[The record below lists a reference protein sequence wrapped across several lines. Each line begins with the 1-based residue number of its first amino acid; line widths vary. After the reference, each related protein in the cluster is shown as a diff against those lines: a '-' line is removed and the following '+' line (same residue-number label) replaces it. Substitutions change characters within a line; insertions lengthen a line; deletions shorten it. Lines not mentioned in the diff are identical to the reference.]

1 MLLIVAQYAQEYQ
14 TFIEGYIISFPGTN
28 GSDYFGHVFWDM
40 ETWMYPPI
48 LMFRPDFAKDMLS
61 YRINKLNAAMKN
73 AITSGLLFFHSLK
86 IQAQG
91 LNHSSFL
98 IDCFL
103 PSGYKGARY
112 PWESAYSGY
121 EASPSIETGTYEQ
134 HITGKVTNISY
145 NSLIVSLIE
154 S

>member
-1 MLLIVAQYAQEYQ
+1 
-14 TFIEGYIISFPGTN
+14 
-28 GSDYFGHVFWDM
+28 
-40 ETWMYPPI
+40 MYPPI
-48 LMFRPDFAKDMLS
+48 LMFRSDFAKDMLS
-61 YRINKLNAAMKN
+61 YRINKLNTAMKN
-73 AITSGLLFFHSLK
+73 ADASGLFFIHSLK

-91 LNHSSFL
+91 LGHSSFL
-98 IDCFL
+98 IEGFL

-134 HITGKVTNISY
+134 HVTGKVINISY
-145 NSLIVSLIE
+145 NFLTVSLLSRGI